1 MAEFMFQ
8 NVAYRAT
15 VYRTG
20 GRNTEIFWSFF
31 GSSNEDIKSHSVII
45 WPLKMLMMWVLPKIV
60 KSQEARL
67 GAEKK
72 KENRQMD
79 ILGAV
84 QQIIF

>member
-1 MAEFMFQ
+1 
-8 NVAYRAT
+8 
-15 VYRTG
+15 
-20 GRNTEIFWSFF
+20 
-31 GSSNEDIKSHSVII
+31 
-45 WPLKMLMMWVLPKIV
+45 MLMMWVLPKIV